1 MLKDLSKS
9 IILVVVQWCI
19 ANSATVWTP
28 LWCQSGQAA
37 PSELTIHAGLLEQAQ
52 PSSVFQKKI
61 KIRTHRSIKETKAN
75 AKVKLGQ
82 SHSSVCRSVT
92 PSSRSH
98 NTAGVAAAQ
107 CFCGNDDYKPLTESW
122 ASSACHS
129 MKCFGMKRSSKQLSQ
144 QL

>member
-1 MLKDLSKS
+1 MDTPCDASLDRLHHLS
-9 IILVVVQWCI
+9 CMG
-19 ANSATVWTP
+19 N
-28 LWCQSGQAA
+28 
-37 PSELTIHAGLLEQAQ
+37 LTIHAGLLEQAQ

-92 PSSRSH
+92 
-98 NTAGVAAAQ
+98 AAQ